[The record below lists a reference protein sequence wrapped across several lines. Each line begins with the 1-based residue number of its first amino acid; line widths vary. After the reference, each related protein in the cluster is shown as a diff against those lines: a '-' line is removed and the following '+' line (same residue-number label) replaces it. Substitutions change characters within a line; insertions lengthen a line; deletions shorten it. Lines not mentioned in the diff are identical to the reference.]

1 VFREAA
7 RAAGIALPAP
17 QIARPGTR
25 GEVLASYSSA
35 SVNEITESMLRY
47 STNLTA
53 EVLGLAATRASG
65 RPAPDLAAS
74 AAAMNDWA
82 AGLGG
87 FQPGDPAFRLMN
99 HSGLSAAS
107 RVSPERMMAL
117 LIGAHRHPTLG
128 PQLRAVLRNHP
139 VPPPEAAT
147 PGAKPKPGAKRT
159 GPEAVIL
166 AKTGTLNFTRGLA
179 GYITTPSGRELVFAY
194 FANDLARRQA
204 GLDDEAPD
212 PGARAWRNAAI
223 TQERALLARWIAA
236 YN

>member
-1 VFREAA
+1 V
-7 RAAGIALPAP
+7 
-17 QIARPGTR
+17 
-25 GEVLASYSSA
+25 
-35 SVNEITESMLRY
+35 
-47 STNLTA
+47 
-53 EVLGLAATRASG
+53 
-65 RPAPDLAAS
+65 
-74 AAAMNDWA
+74 
-82 AGLGG
+82 
-87 FQPGDPAFRLMN
+87 N

-107 RVSPERMMAL
+107 RISPERMMAL
-117 LIGAHRHPTLG
+117 LIGAHRNATLG
-128 PQLRAVLRNHP
+128 PQLKSLLRDYP

-147 PGAKPKPGAKRT
+147 PGAKPAPGPKKA
-159 GPEAVIL
+159 GPQAVIL

-236 YN
+236 YD